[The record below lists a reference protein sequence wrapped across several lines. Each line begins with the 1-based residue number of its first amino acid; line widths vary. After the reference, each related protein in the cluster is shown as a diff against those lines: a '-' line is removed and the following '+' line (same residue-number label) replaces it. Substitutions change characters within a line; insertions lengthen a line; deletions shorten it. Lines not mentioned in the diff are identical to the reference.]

1 MSPLPVG
8 NSRTIQA
15 GGKPLLPLPT
25 AFPVTEPIPAKTN
38 RPRHADTPGSRP
50 HQRAYPFLLLAST
63 SLAGVFCY
71 LYLTKPVIA
80 STAASPAPG
89 PMVTV
94 AKPAVAAAKSQPA
107 AGTKPAGLL
116 PASDH
121 LPGDTKP
128 SATPLA
134 GTIPPGKAAPGSRSI
149 PAFEET
155 NLRIQHVLNA
165 ESPGGGLSRLVLDVP
180 VLYKTGNLAW
190 TESQVAESREL
201 LESLTVY
208 QEKTRELREEGSRLL
223 AAWKRL
229 LGQSVPAPV
238 LRADSPSLPDN
249 QNSGNMPATPPEID
263 TTRSIQL
270 QSAGK

>member
-1 MSPLPVG
+1 MKPLPVG
-8 NSRTIQA
+8 NSSAIPA

-25 AFPVTEPIPAKTN
+25 AFPVTESVPAKGN
-38 RPRHADTPGSRP
+38 RPRQADTPGTRLQ
-50 HQRAYPFLLLAST
+50 QRAYPFLLLAST
-63 SLAGVFCY
+63 GLAGVFCY

-80 STAASPAPG
+80 TAAPTPAPG

-94 AKPAVAAAKSQPA
+94 TKPTTDHPQSATAAKP
-107 AGTKPAGLL
+107 GGLL
-116 PASDH
+116 PASDR

-128 SATPLA
+128 SASPLA
-134 GTIPPGKAAPGSRSI
+134 GPIPPGKAAPGSHSI

-208 QEKTRELREEGSRLL
+208 QEKTRELREEGTRLL
-223 AAWKRL
+223 AAWQRL

-238 LRADSPSLPDN
+238 LRADSPSLPAN
-249 QNSGNMPATPPEID
+249 QNSGTMPTTPPEID